1 MKIPFVIKALAARTA
16 SKDPLQAF
24 TWTISIP
31 GMGTGE
37 IGFQKCSGLSE
48 EVDVAE
54 YDESGYD
61 YVHKLPGKRKFGEVT
76 LEKGVYANNDM
87 KTYLEKAF
95 TDANFRSTVV
105 IKHKDRMGNIKR
117 TYSLNEAWCSKW
129 EAADLDASS
138 GDVAIEKMTLVYE
151 YIS

>member
-1 MKIPFVIKALAARTA
+1 MRNPFILKALAARSAT
-16 SKDPLQAF
+16 KDPLQAF

-31 GMGTGE
+31 GMGGE

-61 YVHKLPGKRKFGEVT
+61 YVHKLPGKRKFGEVS
-76 LEKGVYANNDM
+76 LEKGVYADNDM
-87 KTYLEKAF
+87 KEYLEKAF
-95 TDANFRSTVV
+95 TDANFRDTVV

-117 TYSLNEAWCSKW
+117 VYTLAEAWCSKW

-151 YIS
+151 YLA

>member
-1 MKIPFVIKALAARTA
+1 MKNPFILKALAARSA
-16 SKDPLQAF
+16 LKDPLQSFAWSI
-24 TWTISIP
+24 TIP
-31 GMGTGE
+31 GMGGSV
-37 IGFQKCSGLSE
+37 GFQKCSGLSE

-76 LEKGVYANNDM
+76 LEKGAYSDNDM
-87 KTYLEKAF
+87 KKYLERIFK
-95 TDANFRSTVV
+95 TNDFRDTVV
-105 IKHKDRMGNIKR
+105 IKHKDRHGVVKR
-117 TYSLNEAWCSKW
+117 TYTLAEAWCSKW

-151 YIS
+151 YLA

>member
-1 MKIPFVIKALAARTA
+1 MKNPFVIKASAVRTA
-16 SKDPLQAF
+16 TSDPLQAF

-31 GMGTGE
+31 GMASGE

-54 YDESGYD
+54 YDESGYN
-61 YVHKLPGKRKFGEVT
+61 YVHKLPGKRKFGEIT
-76 LEKGVYANNDM
+76 LEKGVYASNAM

-95 TDANFRSTVV
+95 TDVNFRSTVV
-105 IKHKDRMGNIKR
+105 IKHKDRAGNIKR
-117 TYSLNEAWCSKW
+117 TYNLNEAWCSKW

>member
-1 MKIPFVIKALAARTA
+1 MKNPFILKALAARSAT
-16 SKDPLQAF
+16 KDPLQAF

-31 GMGTGE
+31 GMGGE

-61 YVHKLPGKRKFGEVT
+61 YVHKLPGKRKFGEVS
-76 LEKGVYANNDM
+76 LEKGVYSDNVM
-87 KTYLEKAF
+87 KEYLESAF
-95 TDANFRSTVV
+95 EDASFRETVV
-105 IKHKDRMGNIKR
+105 IKHKDRLGNIIRKY
-117 TYSLNEAWCSKW
+117 TLAEAWCSKW

-151 YIS
+151 YLA

>member
-1 MKIPFVIKALAARTA
+1 MRNPFILKALAARSAT
-16 SKDPLQAF
+16 KDPLQAF

-31 GMGTGE
+31 GMGGE

-61 YVHKLPGKRKFGEVT
+61 YVHKLPGKRKFGEVS
-76 LEKGVYANNDM
+76 LEKGVYSDNVM
-87 KTYLEKAF
+87 KEYLESAF
-95 TDANFRSTVV
+95 EDASFRETVV
-105 IKHKDRMGNIKR
+105 IKHKDRLGNIIRKY
-117 TYSLNEAWCSKW
+117 TLAEAWCSKW

-151 YIS
+151 YLA